1 MEKSGKRF
9 LAAILAAALFSFP
22 AGTAVAEE
30 GAGAAEEA
38 GETAQTG
45 GIKDGTAILT
55 ADDPE
60 AEREKER
67 QAGYEIEPDTNGLEG
82 WPQGPA
88 VYADSAIIM
97 EMNTGAVL
105 YGKQADVKHYPASIT
120 KLLTTLVALENSELT
135 DEVLFSDDSISF
147 MEPGD
152 ASIGMTS
159 GEILSMED
167 ALYGMLLA
175 SANEVSYAVAE
186 NVGRLMG
193 GDYDTFIQK
202 MNDRAAEL
210 GCANS
215 HWMNAN
221 GLHDTKHYTTAHDMA
236 VIASE
241 VYQFEEFRQIVQTLS
256 YTIGPTN
263 LVKEDRV
270 FQQNHKMLWPENSYY
285 YEYCTGGKTGYTDQ
299 ARTTLVTMADNGDLQ
314 LAAVV
319 LYDFG
324 NDAYVDTRAMFD
336 YAFDNFE
343 KVMLSDQEKPEGIEA
358 YTEMD
363 SYVVLPTGIEFSDLD
378 SKIEITDAQKHT
390 GTVTY
395 TYQGQNVGSADVVL
409 TRDYVTAQTQGTDGN
424 VQVSENNTEKD
435 TFPFLAK
442 LFIGIAVAAVILFA
456 VLFAV
461 LKYRQIQRR
470 RRRRARRRRAGRTN
484 QIQQSRNR
492 QGPGAGTSGSRGT
505 AQRRKR

>member
-1 MEKSGKRF
+1 
-9 LAAILAAALFSFP
+9 
-22 AGTAVAEE
+22 
-30 GAGAAEEA
+30 
-38 GETAQTG
+38 
-45 GIKDGTAILT
+45 
-55 ADDPE
+55 
-60 AEREKER
+60 
-67 QAGYEIEPDTNGLEG
+67 
-82 WPQGPA
+82 
-88 VYADSAIIM
+88 
-97 EMNTGAVL
+97 
-105 YGKQADVKHYPASIT
+105 
-120 KLLTTLVALENSELT
+120 
-135 DEVLFSDDSISF
+135 
-147 MEPGD
+147 
-152 ASIGMTS
+152 
-159 GEILSMED
+159 
-167 ALYGMLLA
+167 
-175 SANEVSYAVAE
+175 
-186 NVGRLMG
+186 
-193 GDYDTFIQK
+193 
-202 MNDRAAEL
+202 
-210 GCANS
+210 
-215 HWMNAN
+215 
-221 GLHDTKHYTTAHDMA
+221 
-236 VIASE
+236 
-241 VYQFEEFRQIVQTLS
+241 
-256 YTIGPTN
+256 
-263 LVKEDRV
+263 
-270 FQQNHKMLWPENSYY
+270 
-285 YEYCTGGKTGYTDQ
+285 
-299 ARTTLVTMADNGDLQ
+299 
-314 LAAVV
+314 
-319 LYDFG
+319 
-324 NDAYVDTRAMFD
+324 MFD

-492 QGPGAGTSGSRGT
+492 QGPGAGTSGRRGT